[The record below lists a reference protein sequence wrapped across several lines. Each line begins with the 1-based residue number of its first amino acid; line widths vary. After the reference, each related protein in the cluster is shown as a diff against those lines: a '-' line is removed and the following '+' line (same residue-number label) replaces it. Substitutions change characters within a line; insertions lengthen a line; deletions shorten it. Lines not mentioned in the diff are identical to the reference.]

1 MTLTPADR
9 RTLEAAASALRHMPA
24 KARAGHLARKLVEMA
39 ARVEAGERV
48 REERER
54 GDVVDWDDVA

>member
-1 MTLTPADR
+1 MGDTDR
-9 RTLEAAASALRHMPA
+9 WLAWLAILR
-24 KARAGHLARKLVEMA
+24 L
-39 ARVEAGERV
+39 